1 MTLKRATSVAFFI
14 LLAAVA
20 QVDSSF
26 AQESV
31 YRCGKHY
38 TNDAAV
44 AKSANC
50 KLVERSAAVTI
61 PAPPRY
67 KSPERGA
74 SASVKTSP
82 SSAKQAAAAPRSAEQ
97 QARDSDAK
105 VVIASELKKTESQLA
120 DLRKQYEGVA
130 STQDEARKQ
139 SLKQQIFRAEAD
151 AVSLRREMA
160 R

>member
-67 KSPERGA
+67 KSPER

-82 SSAKQAAAAPRSAEQ
+82 SSAKPVAAAPRSAEQ

-130 STQDEARKQ
+130 STPDEARKQ

-151 AVSLRREMA
+151 AVSLRRELA